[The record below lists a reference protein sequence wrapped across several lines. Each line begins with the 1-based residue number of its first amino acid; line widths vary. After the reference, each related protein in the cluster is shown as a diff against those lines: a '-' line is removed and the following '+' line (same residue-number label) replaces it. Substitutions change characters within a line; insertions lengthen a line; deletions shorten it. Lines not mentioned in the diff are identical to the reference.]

1 MLVCFQ
7 QKTLYYGAGQVRVCC
22 VLIVVPEV
30 FLRVLR
36 QGAQGFRIP
45 ENPTNNKKNYKCFC
59 IQSNLFH

>member
-36 QGAQGFRIP
+36 QGAQRLRIP
-45 ENPTNNKKNYKCFC
+45 ENPTNNLKK
-59 IQSNLFH
+59 L